1 MGTLLLIKL
10 DYCSIA
16 FSCDTLV
23 LSGSFPFKLA
33 VLHRGDIPP
42 KLTWLCSCLS
52 LFKFCTSGVNPLYLI
67 NSDALINDKPN

>member
-10 DYCSIA
+10 DYCYIA

-42 KLTWLCSCLS
+42 QITMIVL
-52 LFKFCTSGVNPLYLI
+52 LFIIV
-67 NSDALINDKPN
+67 